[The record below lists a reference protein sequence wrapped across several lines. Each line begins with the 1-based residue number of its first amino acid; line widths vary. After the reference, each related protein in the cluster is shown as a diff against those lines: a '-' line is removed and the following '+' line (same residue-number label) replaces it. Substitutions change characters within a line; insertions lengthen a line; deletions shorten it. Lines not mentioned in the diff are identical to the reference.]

1 MYPRLDHTPI
11 RRPSAARA
19 ARFYGTCR
27 AACVV
32 AVAVLAAGCA
42 LLFPPPPGIGG
53 PVPWKDV
60 PGWSNDH
67 HAEAWPALLQSCR
80 RLAETPPWQA
90 ICVAAQALPD
100 PDDEQARAFFERWF
114 VAHRAAGERGR
125 RDGLITG
132 YYEPLLAASRE
143 RTARFRYPIYG
154 QPKDLL
160 VVDLGALYPEL
171 AGKRVRGRL
180 QGRRVVPYLS
190 RQDIDSPQHPLAGNE
205 IAWVDDPVGL
215 FFLHIQGSGRLRLPD
230 GRTLAIGYA
239 DQNGHPYTA
248 IGRVLV
254 DMGELAPDDVN
265 LFTIRDWLRRNPQ
278 RAGDVLARNASY
290 VFFALRKDPAGAAT
304 GALGVPLTAER
315 SIAVDPAAIP
325 LGSPVWLD
333 TTLPGKGGAAYRR
346 LVFAQDT
353 GGAIKG
359 YVRTDVFFGEGE
371 RAERL
376 AGTMK
381 QTGRLFVLL
390 PAGTPN
396 AGVASRSR

>member
-1 MYPRLDHTPI
+1 
-11 RRPSAARA
+11 
-19 ARFYGTCR
+19 
-27 AACVV
+27 
-32 AVAVLAAGCA
+32 VLAAGCA
-42 LLFPPPPGIGG
+42 LLFPPPAGIGG
-53 PVPWKDV
+53 AVSWKDV
-60 PGWSNDH
+60 PGWRHDR

-80 RLAETPPWQA
+80 RPAQTPPWQA
-90 ICVAAQALPD
+90 ICTAAQALPD
-100 PDDEQARAFFERWF
+100 PDDEKARAFFERWF
-114 VAHRAAGERGR
+114 VAHRVAGERGR

-132 YYEPLLAASRE
+132 YYEPLLEASLE

-154 QPKDLL
+154 QPNDLL

-190 RQDIDSPQHPLAGNE
+190 REDIDSPKQPLAGSE
-205 IAWVDDPVGL
+205 IAWVDDPLGL

-230 GRTLAIGYA
+230 GRTLAVGYA
-239 DQNGHPYTA
+239 DQNGHPYTS

-254 DMGELAPDDVN
+254 DMGELAQDDVN

-278 RAGDVLARNASY
+278 RAAEVLARNASY

-304 GALGVPLTAER
+304 GAMGVALTAER
-315 SIAVDPAAIP
+315 SIAVDPTAIP

-333 TTLPGKGGAAYRR
+333 TTLPGEGAAAYRR

-359 YVRTDVFFGEGE
+359 YVRADVFFGQGE

-390 PAGTPN
+390 PAGNP
-396 AGVASRSR
+396 